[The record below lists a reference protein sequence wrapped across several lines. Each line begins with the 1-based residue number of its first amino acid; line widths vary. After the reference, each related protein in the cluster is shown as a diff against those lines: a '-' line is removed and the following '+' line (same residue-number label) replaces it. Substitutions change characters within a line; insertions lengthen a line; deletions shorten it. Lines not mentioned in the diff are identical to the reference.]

1 MATKVKVKKQ
11 GVKKSTTT
19 TAAAQRRG
27 RTSTSRISSK
37 NQLTVPVDILRKAGL
52 SEGDDVRFMYLEDG
66 SISVVKAANS
76 NEIMQFAGALTG
88 LYDGFDLNEERNS
101 W

>member
-1 MATKVKVKKQ
+1 TKVKVKKR
-11 GVKKSTTT
+11 GVKKSSPTS
-19 TAAAQRRG
+19 AVQRRG

>member
-1 MATKVKVKKQ
+1 MATKVKAKKQ
-11 GVKKSTTT
+11 GNKKSMP

-52 SEGDDVRFMYLEDG
+52 SEGDNVRFMYLEDG
-66 SISVVKAANS
+66 SISIVKAANS
-76 NEIMQFAGALTG
+76 NEVMHFAGALTG
-88 LYDGFDLNEERNS
+88 FYDGFDLNDERNS

>member
-1 MATKVKVKKQ
+1 MATKVKVKKK
-11 GVKKSTTT
+11 GSPKRLSS
-19 TAAAQRRG
+19 AAAQRRG

-52 SEGDDVRFMYLEDG
+52 AEGDNVRFMYLQDG
-66 SISVVKAANS
+66 TIAVVKAANN

-88 LYDGFDLNEERNS
+88 LYDDFDLNEERNS

>member
-19 TAAAQRRG
+19 AAAQRRG
-27 RTSTSRISSK
+27 RTSTSRSSSK

-88 LYDGFDLNEERNS
+88 LYEGFDLNEERNS

>member
-11 GVKKSTTT
+11 GVKKSTP
-19 TAAAQRRG
+19 TAKRRG

-52 SEGDDVRFMYLEDG
+52 SEGDGVRFMYLEDG

-88 LYDGFDLNEERNS
+88 LYEGFDLDEERNS

>member
-11 GVKKSTTT
+11 GAKKSTPGSVM
-19 TAAAQRRG
+19 QRRG

-52 SEGDDVRFMYLEDG
+52 SEGDDVRFTYLEDG

-88 LYDGFDLNEERNS
+88 LYEGFDLNEERNS

>member
-1 MATKVKVKKQ
+1 MAIKVKVKKQ
-11 GVKKSTTT
+11 GVQKSSP
-19 TAAAQRRG
+19 TAKRRG

-52 SEGDDVRFMYLEDG
+52 SEGDGVRFMYLEDG

-88 LYDGFDLNEERNS
+88 LYEGFDLDEERNS

>member
-11 GVKKSTTT
+11 GVKKSTP

-88 LYDGFDLNEERNS
+88 LYDGFDLNEERTS

>member
-1 MATKVKVKKQ
+1 MATKVKVKK
-11 GVKKSTTT
+11 KSSPKRIPST
-19 TAAAQRRG
+19 AAQRRG

-88 LYDGFDLNEERNS
+88 LYDGFDLDEERNS

>member
-11 GVKKSTTT
+11 GVNKSTPPVK
-19 TAAAQRRG
+19 RRG

-88 LYDGFDLNEERNS
+88 LYEGFDLDEERNS

>member
-11 GVKKSTTT
+11 DVKKSTPTS
-19 TAAAQRRG
+19 AVQRRG

-52 SEGDDVRFMYLEDG
+52 SEGDGVRFMYLEDG
-66 SISVVKAANS
+66 SISVIKAANS

-88 LYDGFDLNEERNS
+88 LYEGFDLNEERNS

>member
-1 MATKVKVKKQ
+1 MATKVKAKKQ
-11 GVKKSTTT
+11 GNKKSMP

-37 NQLTVPVDILRKAGL
+37 NQLTLPVDILRKAGL
-52 SEGDDVRFMYLEDG
+52 SEGDNVRFMYLEDG
-66 SISVVKAANS
+66 SISIVKATNS

-88 LYDGFDLNEERNS
+88 LYDGFDLNDERNS

>member
-88 LYDGFDLNEERNS
+88 LYEGFDLNEERNS

>member
-1 MATKVKVKKQ
+1 MATKVKAKKK
-11 GVKKSTTT
+11 GSPKRLSS
-19 TAAAQRRG
+19 AAAHRRG

-52 SEGDDVRFMYLEDG
+52 SEGDNVRFTYLEDG

-76 NEIMQFAGALTG
+76 NDIMQFAGALTG
-88 LYDGFDLNEERNS
+88 LYDDFDLNEERNS

>member
-1 MATKVKVKKQ
+1 MATKVKAKKQ
-11 GVKKSTTT
+11 GNKKSMP

-37 NQLTVPVDILRKAGL
+37 NQLTLPVDILRKAGL
-52 SEGDDVRFMYLEDG
+52 SGGDNVRFMYLEDG
-66 SISVVKAANS
+66 SISIVKAANS

>member
-1 MATKVKVKKQ
+1 MVTKVKVKKQ
-11 GVKKSTTT
+11 GGGKSKPATVS
-19 TAAAQRRG
+19 QRRG

>member
-1 MATKVKVKKQ
+1 MATKVKAKKK
-11 GVKKSTTT
+11 GSPKRLSS
-19 TAAAQRRG
+19 AAAHRRG

-52 SEGDDVRFMYLEDG
+52 SEGDNVRFMYLEDG

-88 LYDGFDLNEERNS
+88 LYDDFDLNEERNS

>member
-11 GVKKSTTT
+11 GVNKSTATVK
-19 TAAAQRRG
+19 RRG

-88 LYDGFDLNEERNS
+88 LYEGFDLDEERNS

>member
-1 MATKVKVKKQ
+1 MATKVKVKK
-11 GVKKSTTT
+11 KSGPKRLSS
-19 TAAAQRRG
+19 AAAQRRG

-52 SEGDDVRFMYLEDG
+52 SEGDNVRFMYLEDG

>member
-1 MATKVKVKKQ
+1 MATKVKAKKK
-11 GVKKSTTT
+11 GSPKRLSS
-19 TAAAQRRG
+19 AAAHRRG

-52 SEGDDVRFMYLEDG
+52 SEGDNVRFMYLEDG
-66 SISVVKAANS
+66 SISVVKAASS

-88 LYDGFDLNEERNS
+88 LYDDFDLNEERNS

>member
-1 MATKVKVKKQ
+1 MATKVKVKKR
-11 GVKKSTTT
+11 GVKKSSSTSTM
-19 TAAAQRRG
+19 QRRG

>member
-1 MATKVKVKKQ
+1 MATKVKVKKK
-11 GVKKSTTT
+11 GSPKRLSS
-19 TAAAQRRG
+19 AAAQRRG

-52 SEGDDVRFMYLEDG
+52 AEGDDVRFKYLEDG